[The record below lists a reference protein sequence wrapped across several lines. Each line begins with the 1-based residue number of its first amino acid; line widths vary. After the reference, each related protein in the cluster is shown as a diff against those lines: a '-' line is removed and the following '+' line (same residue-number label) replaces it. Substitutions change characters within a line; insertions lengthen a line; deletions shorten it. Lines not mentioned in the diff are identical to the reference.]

1 MPACCWAA
9 LTLTLLCATGGVS
22 IAADNESERAAEAR
36 RHFDAGTRLYAEGR
50 MQEALVAFEKANELK
65 PDPSLLYDLAQ
76 THRSLGHDGPAL
88 TFFRAFLK
96 AAPYTA
102 NREEVMGKIRILE
115 EEIARREAE
124 RQKVES
130 TMAVAAA
137 RTAEA
142 EEAKRIAKELSAVAA
157 LQAARAEEAQRAAH
171 EAETR
176 ASRIM
181 TTQKPVPL
189 YKKWWLWSIVGG
201 VIAAGIVTTAVL
213 AQPQVPG
220 TTQGNI
226 VF

>member
-1 MPACCWAA
+1 
-9 LTLTLLCATGGVS
+9 
-22 IAADNESERAAEAR
+22 
-36 RHFDAGTRLYAEGR
+36 

-65 PDPSLLYDLAQ
+65 PDPSLLYNLAQ

-88 TFFRAFLK
+88 TFYRAFLN
-96 AAPYTA
+96 AAPYTP

-124 RQKVES
+124 RQRVES
-130 TMAVAAA
+130 TIAVASA
-137 RTAEA
+137 RAAEA
-142 EEAKRIAKELSAVAA
+142 EEAKRVAKELSAVAA
-157 LQAARAEEAQRAAH
+157 LQTARAEEAQRTAH

-176 ASRIM
+176 AARIM
-181 TTQKPVPL
+181 LTQKPVPV
-189 YKKWWLWSIVGG
+189 YKKWWLWTIVGA
-201 VIAAGIVTTAVL
+201 VVAAGVVTTAVL